1 MTTKSPKGRNPQMA
15 NFTEKVKSVW
25 FKCVE
30 SVGQG
35 AANLADNAKQKLSE
49 INMESRRKEIV
60 SQLPAKLMQLWKNG
74 VELPEELASLLSE
87 QSSLEEALAAAK
99 EARLAKKAK
108 PALTDGSDAEKP
120 AAETEAAAEET
131 CENNCDCENHC
142 EETAEAPAE
151 EAVSEESVQE

>member
-1 MTTKSPKGRNPQMA
+1 MA

-49 INMESRRKEIV
+49 ISMESRRKEIV
-60 SQLPAKLMQLWKNG
+60 SQLPAKLMQLWKDG
-74 VELPEELASLLSE
+74 VELPEELTSLLSE

-120 AAETEAAAEET
+120 AEET

-151 EAVSEESVQE
+151 EAVSEEPVQE

>member
-1 MTTKSPKGRNPQMA
+1 MA
-15 NFTEKVKSVW
+15 NFTEKVKSAW

-60 SQLPAKLMQLWKNG
+60 AQLPSKLMQLWKDG
-74 VELPEELASLLSE
+74 AALPEELSALLSE

-99 EARLAKKAK
+99 EARLAKKAR

-120 AAETEAAAEET
+120 AEAAEET
-131 CENNCDCENHC
+131 CKTDCDCENHC
-142 EETAEAPAE
+142 EETTEAPAE
-151 EAVSEESVQE
+151 ETASEEQPVQE

>member
-1 MTTKSPKGRNPQMA
+1 MA

-35 AANLADNAKQKLSE
+35 AANLADNAKLKLSE

-60 SQLPAKLMQLWKNG
+60 SQLPAKLMQLWKDG
-74 VELPEELASLLSE
+74 VELPEELTSLLSE

-120 AAETEAAAEET
+120 AEEPAAETEAAAEET
-131 CENNCDCENHC
+131 CESNCDCENHC
-142 EETAEAPAE
+142 EEIAEAPAE
-151 EAVSEESVQE
+151 EAVSEEPVQE

>member
-1 MTTKSPKGRNPQMA
+1 MA

-60 SQLPAKLMQLWKNG
+60 SQLPAKLMQLWKDG
-74 VELPEELASLLSE
+74 VELPEELAFLLSE

-120 AAETEAAAEET
+120 AEEPAAETEAAAEET
-131 CENNCDCENHC
+131 CESNCNCENHCENHC

-151 EAVSEESVQE
+151 EAVSEEPVQE

>member
-1 MTTKSPKGRNPQMA
+1 MA

-60 SQLPAKLMQLWKNG
+60 SQLPAKLMQLWKDG
-74 VELPEELASLLSE
+74 VELPEELVSLLSE

-120 AAETEAAAEET
+120 AEEPAAETEAAAEET
-131 CENNCDCENHC
+131 CESTCDCENHC

-151 EAVSEESVQE
+151 EAVSEEPVQE

>member
-1 MTTKSPKGRNPQMA
+1 MA

-60 SQLPAKLMQLWKNG
+60 SQLPAKLMQLWKDG

-99 EARLAKKAK
+99 EARLAKKAR
-108 PALTDGSDAEKP
+108 PALTDGSDAEKPAEEP

-131 CENNCDCENHC
+131 CESNCNCENHCENHC

-151 EAVSEESVQE
+151 EAVSEEPVQE

>member
-1 MTTKSPKGRNPQMA
+1 MA

-60 SQLPAKLMQLWKNG
+60 SQLPAKLMQLWKDG

-87 QSSLEEALAAAK
+87 QNSLEEALAAAK

-120 AAETEAAAEET
+120 AEEPAAETEAAAEET
-131 CENNCDCENHC
+131 CESNCDCENHC

-151 EAVSEESVQE
+151 EAVSEEPVQE